1 MKLKRIS
8 GVLYGIGQF
17 VNRFYLRRLN
27 LEIKDENA
35 PRLDKPYIIFANHSS
50 VMDYRLTSFLLRKSK
65 PYHVA
70 AKNQFAGR
78 RRLMYKIGA
87 LPKVQFL
94 PDVALVRDIERAVK
108 LGKSVVIFP
117 EGVVSFDGTN
127 RELPF
132 SAAKLVRHLGVGV
145 AVIKIKG
152 SYLVKPRFNEVFH
165 KSGKTEVEFFGCLSA
180 EQVKAMSVDEIH
192 GALRE
197 ALRFDVWEWNLKNNV
212 ATKGDLSVGMD
223 NLLYECAVCGG
234 KTAVKDGRL
243 VCGKC
248 GSAWNVDKYY
258 RLAGCGEFNIH
269 EWFEIQRRRAAEA
282 AISGEFRM
290 EEEVSVM
297 ILDGFRGFKK
307 AGNGR
312 YIHGADGVRFTGEIG
327 GQKTELFFDGAKYPS
342 APAGNDFIEFTLR
355 GVTYRFY
362 FKTMGAAIKSVLHAE
377 EIFKIKNKKRSR

>member
-180 EQVKAMSVDEIH
+180 EQVKTMSVDEIH
-192 GALRE
+192 GALKE

-248 GSAWNVDKYY
+248 GSAWNVDKS
-258 RLAGCGEFNIH
+258 
-269 EWFEIQRRRAAEA
+269 EA
-282 AISGEFRM
+282 
-290 EEEVSVM
+290 
-297 ILDGFRGFKK
+297 
-307 AGNGR
+307 
-312 YIHGADGVRFTGEIG
+312 
-327 GQKTELFFDGAKYPS
+327 
-342 APAGNDFIEFTLR
+342 
-355 GVTYRFY
+355 
-362 FKTMGAAIKSVLHAE
+362 
-377 EIFKIKNKKRSR
+377 KRS